1 MLPSFHLL
9 TQVLRWSWPTKRA
22 CRMFPHLPGA
32 RTCTSPIESPDERTA
47 YANGNAR
54 MHDTGGE
61 IFSCGPRPSRCEYP
75 NKRKK
80 SLVKFRIIHN
90 PFFVPPLV
98 RHSVHLPGRGRAKA
112 MPKSMISNCNG
123 LSCLARDGNLCAPL
137 TVQWVSLLLGRKLLA
152 PRGAADDTR
161 LCLPMGGGSEGGPFK
176 QP

>member
-61 IFSCGPRPSRCEYP
+61 IFSCGPRPSRCENP

-112 MPKSMISNCNG
+112 MPKSMISNCKG
-123 LSCLARDGNLCAPL
+123 
-137 TVQWVSLLLGRKLLA
+137 LLA
-152 PRGAADDTR
+152 SLAGPCPLSDPRQP
-161 LCLPMGGGSEGGPFK
+161 LCRGLWGVLRVLSVFSGFGFSPF
-176 QP
+176 